1 MPQFVDQNFEEP
13 EFVFVSFAP
22 SDNYQNQFNQ
32 PLESEHIE
40 SESSGNFQNDL
51 ENSDNYKSNL
61 ERIDNFQA
69 FVHSPVNLCQENN
82 KKVSLRFSIHF
93 L

>member
-1 MPQFVDQNFEEP
+1 MPQFVDRNFEEP

-22 SDNYQNQFNQ
+22 SDNYQNQFSH
-32 PLESEHIE
+32 PLESGNVET
-40 SESSGNFQNDL
+40 ESSGTFQNDL

-69 FVHSPVNLCQENN
+69 FVNGPVNLGHQSN
-82 KKVSLRFSIHF
+82 KKVS
-93 L
+93 